1 VPWFLIV
8 VCTKLCT
15 KFSTVAKDQVWML
28 LRVLSAVVSAA
39 AGPLVLTLSRTRPQ
53 SDFQRQRV
61 RMAVSA
67 YRPESVLPVLGLLQ
81 LRVLG
86 FCLLQNGDVGVGVFP
101 MR

>member
-39 AGPLVLTLSRTRPQ
+39 APWGRRTFVEPEQRCGRAQPNAAKTAWQSYGLSHTIRC
-53 SDFQRQRV
+53 
-61 RMAVSA
+61 AIA
-67 YRPESVLPVLGLLQ
+67 LLNP
-81 LRVLG
+81 G
-86 FCLLQNGDVGVGVFP
+86 FISL
-101 MR
+101 